1 METDLGKIQEA
12 LKELDASASSGDRD
26 VPKLQ
31 EQHVAEYQ
39 RLKQVA
45 GSRTFRLKQEIDT
58 LKRSLQAADAEKAR
72 VEQQAVDLDEQAT
85 HLRQRKEKQAK
96 ASDALAS
103 QKAEFRASMDRMR
116 AEKQELAQRAEK
128 ESKRRKTLE
137 SKCEELEERYRDA
150 RADMKLSEAEQ
161 QQRRALDSLRRLHP
175 TTIYGRMTDC
185 ISVTQKKYHM
195 PVTVV
200 MGRNMDAIL
209 VEDEATAKSCITHLR
224 EQKMA
229 PMTFLPV
236 TTIQAKQI
244 DARLRSLGGTARLMM
259 DVVTPNAAA
268 VAAHPSAVDLKAKFE
283 RAARYAVGNT
293 VDCDTLDE
301 ARRLCFGGGASAASA
316 GSAAAASAPPPGPRI
331 KAVDLEGTKI
341 DKSGVM
347 TGGTMHSLANR
358 AGRWSEAQFEAVR
371 KERTEAERELRSLPT
386 AEQQK
391 AAQDDLARRAAS
403 IQQQLGY
410 AEKDLAEATKTLETL
425 EREAA
430 TLEEEKKRTA
440 AQTEKHAAEYA
451 KVASEVSGK
460 ETKLRAEL
468 DDVFG
473 DFSRRVGVANIA
485 EKHFSQVQEVAAQRS
500 KLTKQVAALQTQI
513 EYERK
518 RGLAKK
524 MEDQRAKLQAD
535 QKEADK
541 LREKVE
547 KVEKTEQKHE
557 AEQNELSEK
566 LLALGKETAALDA
579 EIAET
584 KKQLAAEQAKLAG
597 INRSITNMQTRGEEI
612 AMKVR
617 DVLENCEMES
627 VELPAAESEGGGAG
641 ASGGAGTKRAAK
653 RARRGAA
660 AAAGDAE
667 MADGDEQAAAEG
679 TFEGEAANN
688 ALTELEHFEYT
699 GLSGDVAELC
709 ASRRAE
715 VSKATSSEAEQAFSA
730 RLEEM
735 QKDVSDRVS
744 ALGRLAPNLK
754 AHEQYESLK
763 KQESAMATEADE
775 TKKKLKALQEE
786 FSGVREER
794 SNRILDAFNAVSGKI
809 DAIYKALTKSAA
821 HPLGG
826 TAYLT
831 LEDDGTGSDEPHKGG
846 CKYTAM
852 PPTKRFRDM
861 DQLSGGERTVAA
873 LALLFA
879 IHAYQPSP
887 FFVLDEVD
895 AALDGE
901 NVTRVAKYIRS
912 QSSAKDA
919 SAFQSIVISLKDAFY
934 ENANSLVGVTRDNER
949 RTSRCYTFNLD
960 GVEPT
965 AAGAGAAGA

>member
-26 VPKLQ
+26 ALKLQ

-96 ASDALAS
+96 ASEALAS

-116 AEKQELAQRAEK
+116 AEKHELAQRAEK

-137 SKCEELEERYRDA
+137 SKCEELEERCRDA

-293 VDCDTLDE
+293 VVCDTLDE

-460 ETKLRAEL
+460 E
-468 DDVFG
+468 
-473 DFSRRVGVANIA
+473 N
-485 EKHFSQVQEVAAQRS
+485 
-500 KLTKQVAALQTQI
+500 
-513 EYERK
+513 
-518 RGLAKK
+518 
-524 MEDQRAKLQAD
+524 
-535 QKEADK
+535 
-541 LREKVE
+541 
-547 KVEKTEQKHE
+547 
-557 AEQNELSEK
+557 
-566 LLALGKETAALDA
+566 
-579 EIAET
+579 
-584 KKQLAAEQAKLAG
+584 
-597 INRSITNMQTRGEEI
+597 
-612 AMKVR
+612 
-617 DVLENCEMES
+617 
-627 VELPAAESEGGGAG
+627 
-641 ASGGAGTKRAAK
+641 
-653 RARRGAA
+653 
-660 AAAGDAE
+660 
-667 MADGDEQAAAEG
+667 
-679 TFEGEAANN
+679 
-688 ALTELEHFEYT
+688 
-699 GLSGDVAELC
+699 
-709 ASRRAE
+709 
-715 VSKATSSEAEQAFSA
+715 
-730 RLEEM
+730 
-735 QKDVSDRVS
+735 
-744 ALGRLAPNLK
+744 
-754 AHEQYESLK
+754 
-763 KQESAMATEADE
+763 
-775 TKKKLKALQEE
+775 
-786 FSGVREER
+786 
-794 SNRILDAFNAVSGKI
+794 
-809 DAIYKALTKSAA
+809 
-821 HPLGG
+821 
-826 TAYLT
+826 
-831 LEDDGTGSDEPHKGG
+831 
-846 CKYTAM
+846 
-852 PPTKRFRDM
+852 
-861 DQLSGGERTVAA
+861 
-873 LALLFA
+873 
-879 IHAYQPSP
+879 
-887 FFVLDEVD
+887 
-895 AALDGE
+895 
-901 NVTRVAKYIRS
+901 
-912 QSSAKDA
+912 
-919 SAFQSIVISLKDAFY
+919 
-934 ENANSLVGVTRDNER
+934 
-949 RTSRCYTFNLD
+949 
-960 GVEPT
+960 
-965 AAGAGAAGA
+965 